1 VARDPLTRLARLRA
15 IEQRTATLELARRL
29 GAEAAAAQAARDA
42 DAALVSEA
50 AAAPTD
56 YARWLVRALPERTRA
71 HTRAAAAADATG
83 AARALLAEAMQRSDV
98 VDEALAARRAQARAH
113 ADRQAQALADEL
125 SLRPRA

>member
-1 VARDPLTRLARLRA
+1 LPAAWGRRPPPRRPRA
-15 IEQRTATLELARRL
+15 TPTPRW
-29 GAEAAAAQAARDA
+29 
-42 DAALVSEA
+42 SA